1 MLDKVGGDMVRPRL
15 HLRPPK
21 KAEALDSSFEIAVGQ
36 GRPLVI
42 TVAAV
47 VVTRNR
53 PALLKR
59 CLDALDS
66 QTYPASQVVV
76 IDNASDQPTRDLL
89 ALEAAHRDSSFH
101 PIRLEEN
108 TGGAGGFHAGM
119 DACLS
124 LPCSHVWLMDDDCE
138 PDSQAIAELVAAA
151 AIVGEDAVLGGNIVD
166 LNDESVNV
174 QSISQRLG
182 TNCVPQYPLHLA
194 EGLLE
199 VSALTFVSFL
209 VSIEL
214 VRKVGLPLK
223 EFFIWGDDTEY
234 SRRLARF
241 TRLYQVGKSKTKH
254 LKSGDGSQSLFKEQ
268 DRNKI
273 PQYYWLYRNRLF
285 VNLKYDGLFSTNTS
299 KFIFRSFRDV
309 FLSIR
314 SQKFVLMKCR
324 TIIYGLCSGIAFAM
338 STPKK
343 EKLGLLD
350 DASLAA
356 LSGRRGLFSGSAAA
370 QRTSE

>member
-1 MLDKVGGDMVRPRL
+1 
-15 HLRPPK
+15 
-21 KAEALDSSFEIAVGQ
+21 
-36 GRPLVI
+36 VI

-59 CLDALDS
+59 CLAALDS
-66 QTYPASQVVV
+66 QTYPASQLVVV
-76 IDNASDQPTRDLL
+76 DNASDQPTRDLL
-89 ALEAAHRDSSFH
+89 AFEVARRDSSFH
-101 PIRLEEN
+101 SIRLEEN

-119 DACLS
+119 RACLS
-124 LPCSHVWLMDDDCE
+124 LPCTHMWLMDDDCE
-138 PDSQAIAELVAAA
+138 PDSHA

-182 TNCVPQYPLHLA
+182 TNFVPQYPLHLA
-194 EGLLE
+194 DGLLE
-199 VSALTFVSFL
+199 MSALTFVSFL
-209 VSIEL
+209 VSVDL

-241 TRLYQVGKSKTKH
+241 TRIYQVGKSKTKH
-254 LKSGDGSQSLFKEQ
+254 LKSGDASQSLFKEQ

-273 PQYYWLYRNRLF
+273 PQYHWFYRNRLF
-285 VNLKYDGLFSTNTS
+285 INLKYDGFLSTNTF

-309 FLSIR
+309 FSSIR
-314 SQKFVLMKCR
+314 SGKFALLKCQ
-324 TIIYGLCSGIAFAM
+324 TIIYGLCSGVAFAL

-343 EKLGLLD
+343 ETLGRLD
-350 DASLAA
+350 
-356 LSGRRGLFSGSAAA
+356 
-370 QRTSE
+370 

>member
-1 MLDKVGGDMVRPRL
+1 MLDKVGDDMVRPRL

-21 KAEALDSSFEIAVGQ
+21 KAEALDSSFGIAIGQ

-66 QTYPASQVVV
+66 QTYPASELVV
-76 IDNASDQPTRDLL
+76 IDNASDQLTRDLL
-89 ALEAAHRDSSFH
+89 ALEAARRDSSFH

-119 DACLS
+119 RACLS

-138 PDSQAIAELVAAA
+138 PDSRAIAELVAAA

-182 TNCVPQYPLHLA
+182 TNFVPQYPLHLA

-214 VRKVGLPLK
+214 VRKVGLPLT

-254 LKSGDGSQSLFKEQ
+254 LKSGDGSQSIFKEQ

-273 PQYYWLYRNRLF
+273 PQYHWLYRNRLF

-299 KFIFRSFRDV
+299 KFIFRAFRDV

-314 SQKFVLMKCR
+314 SQKFVLLKCR
-324 TIIYGLCSGIAFAM
+324 TILYGLGSGIAFAM
-338 STPKK
+338 SAPKK

-350 DASLAA
+350 
-356 LSGRRGLFSGSAAA
+356 
-370 QRTSE
+370 